1 MIAGMSER
9 SDGVY
14 APGVG
19 VTRLE
24 IRKAFLR
31 SLEPL
36 LDRAFTPSFLI
47 LPRTFQWLKGIGNSV
62 VFGLAVTILHLG
74 LTNTYQEKGRILNTA
89 RLFQLS
95 KFYSIGWRSM

>member
-47 LPRTFQWLKGIGNSV
+47 LPRTFQWLKGIGN
-62 VFGLAVTILHLG
+62 F
-74 LTNTYQEKGRILNTA
+74 NTA